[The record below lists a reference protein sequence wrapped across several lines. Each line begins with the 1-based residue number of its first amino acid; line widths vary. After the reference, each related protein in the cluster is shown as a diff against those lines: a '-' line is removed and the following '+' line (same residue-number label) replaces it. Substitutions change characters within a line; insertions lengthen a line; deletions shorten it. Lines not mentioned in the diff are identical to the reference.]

1 MPVVKLRERG
11 QVTIPYEYRKD
22 LGLGK
27 EDVLNVLKIGD
38 VLILVP
44 RQLAGDALS
53 RKIESTMKKKGL
65 TLDNLLSNLRDQR
78 KRYSKETY
86 AKAKA

>member
-44 RQLAGDALS
+44 RQLSGDALS

-65 TLDNLLSNLRDQR
+65 TLDNLLSNLKEQR
-78 KRYSKETY
+78 KRYSKEAY